1 MTDLLER
8 NIIVTGASGGIGRAA
23 ALAFSAAGAR
33 VILLDRD
40 VAGLQDIAQI
50 IETRGGQSHSIA
62 CDITDEAAV
71 EAAVGQVV
79 DRFGALHGAFNNA
92 GVEQSNL
99 PLHEISAEAWSR
111 IIGIDLTGVFYC
123 MKHQVRAMLQSGGG
137 AIVNT
142 ASALGAVAIA
152 SASDYIAAKHGVV
165 GLTKGAAVDYGP
177 SNIRVNAILPGV
189 IETPMIIRAGQD
201 PNFAKQFQALRDR
214 HPIGRLGQPEEIA
227 AAALWLLSDSASFV
241 TGASISVDGGYLSI

>member
-40 VAGLQDIAQI
+40 VAGLQDISQV
-50 IETRGGQSHSIA
+50 IEARGGQSHSIA
-62 CDITDEAAV
+62 CDITAEAAV
-71 EAAVGQVV
+71 EAAVGEVV
-79 DRFGALHGAFNNA
+79 ERFGALHGAFNNA

-111 IIGIDLTGVFYC
+111 IISIDLTGVFYC

-227 AAALWLLSDSASFV
+227 AAALWLLSDAASFV